1 MSRSLS
7 AWRDFIRANTEITAP
22 PLTPEV
28 PLYLAS
34 DRLDLWR
41 MGEAELDRIG
51 LPAPF
56 WAFAWAGGQAL
67 ARTVLY
73 TPALV
78 RGKSVLDFG
87 AGSALVGIAAAKA
100 GATVTACEIDPV
112 CEAAISLNA
121 EHNQVALTCLI
132 EDVVG
137 APGRW
142 DVILAADVCYEDA
155 SAKRITGWL
164 KSEAAR
170 GVTVL
175 VGDPGRTYFP
185 QSEFEQI
192 ARYAVP
198 TDSRVEDTD
207 LRNARVW
214 QFRA

>member
-1 MSRSLS
+1 VTQ
-7 AWRDFIRANTEITAP
+7 AQDWHTFIRANTNVQSP
-22 PLTPEV
+22 PLVPEIE
-28 PLYLAS
+28 LHLAS
-34 DRLDLWR
+34 DQLELWQ
-41 MGEAELDRIG
+41 MGEAELERIG

-67 ARTVLY
+67 ARTVLDR
-73 TPALV
+73 PDLV
-78 RGKSVLDFG
+78 RTKTVLDFG

-100 GATVTACEIDPV
+100 GAVVTACEIDPV
-112 CEAAISLNA
+112 CGPAIELNA
-121 EHNQVALTCLI
+121 ALNQVSLECLI
-132 EDVVG
+132 DDVVG

-142 DVILAADVCYEDA
+142 DVILAADVCYEGP
-155 SAKRITGWL
+155 SAARIIGWL

-185 QSEFEQI
+185 QSDFDQV